1 MTLDALVSRPPTNW
15 TTEGRILMYVSAR
28 KLLKKQ
34 CSSISRG
41 CFSHPSFFIVLSS
54 STTLPGVRFIC
65 YGCSVLVPFLLDDLL
80 WEVVFYGWLCASLD
94 ACPLL
99 ESPPLA
105 WQPGASSHPNRR
117 GQSAWIKLG
126 QVFSSRLAVLISLV
140 LSLHQD
146 ARAARSLVWSL

>member
-1 MTLDALVSRPPTNW
+1 
-15 TTEGRILMYVSAR
+15 MYVSAR

-54 STTLPGVRFIC
+54 STTLPGVRFFC

-99 ESPPLA
+99 ESPLTPS
-105 WQPGASSHPNRR
+105 GAN
-117 GQSAWIKLG
+117 G
-126 QVFSSRLAVLISLV
+126 QVE
-140 LSLHQD
+140 
-146 ARAARSLVWSL
+146 AALLYFYKA

>member
-1 MTLDALVSRPPTNW
+1 MCWVLYSVSQCRSHSFDVVISPASRCTDQLKYRREDSN
-15 TTEGRILMYVSAR
+15 VR
-28 KLLKKQ
+28 KRSQTSKKKQ

-54 STTLPGVRFIC
+54 NTTLPGVRFFC

-105 WQPGASSHPNRR
+105 WRSQCKPD
-117 GQSAWIKLG
+117 IT
-126 QVFSSRLAVLISLV
+126 SLP
-140 LSLHQD
+140 L
-146 ARAARSLVWSL
+146 